1 MPEGVAL
8 IAEKT
13 DEVPEHGVPGLDG
26 GRGEGA
32 RLVEGLA
39 RLAIPP
45 IRSLRGLRRR
55 RIIGEIILPAR
66 LGSLA
71 QFVDLLWI

>member
-8 IAEKT
+8 IAENT
-13 DEVPEHGVPGLDG
+13 DEVPEHGVAGLDG

-66 LGSLA
+66 LGH
-71 QFVDLLWI
+71 